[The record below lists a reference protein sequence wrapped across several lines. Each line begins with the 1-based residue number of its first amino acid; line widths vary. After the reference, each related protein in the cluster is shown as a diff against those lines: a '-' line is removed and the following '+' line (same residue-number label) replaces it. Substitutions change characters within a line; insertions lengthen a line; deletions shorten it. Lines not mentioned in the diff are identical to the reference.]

1 MVPRLYAPCKIFVR
15 SFFMDKKQVRKSY
28 KMDMVHFLRN
38 YYGIDNEN
46 LISELCHLS
55 HKDLKRIAPLYGIE
69 LVRTSF
75 ELVSS
80 EQVAMGTIILV
91 NDAFNNPAPYV
102 NPNRVLS
109 LNQEFDTELDIPYV
123 SSVVEEIKFDKKGR
137 QKSLK
142 RIIKLKKG
150 DKNG

>member
-1 MVPRLYAPCKIFVR
+1 
-15 SFFMDKKQVRKSY
+15 MDKKQVRKSY

-55 HKDLKRIAPLYGIE
+55 HKDLKRIASLYGIE

-91 NDAFNNPAPYV
+91 NDVFNNPAPYV

>member
-1 MVPRLYAPCKIFVR
+1 
-15 SFFMDKKQVRKSY
+15 MDKKQVRKSY

>member
-1 MVPRLYAPCKIFVR
+1 MVPRLYAPGKIFAR
-15 SFFMDKKQVRKSY
+15 SFFMDKKQVRKCY

-55 HKDLKRIAPLYGIE
+55 HKDLKRVAPLYGIE

-75 ELVSS
+75 EFVSS
-80 EQVAMGTIILV
+80 EQLAMGTIILV
-91 NDAFNNPAPYV
+91 TDFFNNPAPYV

-109 LNQEFDTELDIPYV
+109 SEQEFETELELPYG
-123 SSVVEEIKFDKKGR
+123 SSTMEEIKFDKNGR

-150 DKNG
+150 DKND

>member
-1 MVPRLYAPCKIFVR
+1 
-15 SFFMDKKQVRKSY
+15 MDKKQVRKSY

-80 EQVAMGTIILV
+80 EQVATGTIILV

>member
-1 MVPRLYAPCKIFVR
+1 
-15 SFFMDKKQVRKSY
+15 MDKKQVRKSY

-46 LISELCHLS
+46 LILELCHLS